1 MVLDAVYKQDFLD
14 YSDGFRS
21 GRSAHQAPRVV
32 QNQKVKVTG
41 RWVFEVD
48 IRNFLGT
55 LGHGHLR
62 NIMLG
67 PMVCYFF
74 AARDCHR
81 SPCRS
86 HGAIML
92 TVTVTL

>member
-41 RWVFEVD
+41 RRVFEVA

-55 LGHGHLR
+55 LSHGHLR
-62 NIMLG
+62 NNVLG
-67 PMVCYFF
+67 LMVCYFF
-74 AARDCHR
+74 TARDCHR

-86 HGAIML
+86 HGTIML